1 MMSNPR
7 LRPHRRRIHSRV
19 AAIVLTVVL
28 SSCSQGKDKI
38 VDLDLRQPTTPKQLN
53 SASATAYSVRADKG
67 ALLKLTMQLPDATV
81 TGEFESLIA
90 EIVVPSTGPDSLL
103 ANVVLFDRD
112 VETLAEVTAIVQDFE
127 NEWGIKPESIP
138 DRDAFLLK
146 AAGFVDSK
154 GRPQN
159 TGDGADPNFV
169 FGIQGLTKG
178 TLRPSLTIRP
188 GNGYFSTYRSFG
200 WDPLASTGTGSS

>member
-7 LRPHRRRIHSRV
+7 SRPHRRHIHSAV

-53 SASATAYSVRADKG
+53 STSPTAYSVRADKG
-67 ALLKLTMQLPDATV
+67 ALLKLSMQLPDATV

-90 EIVVPSTGPDSLL
+90 EIVVPNTGPDSPL

-127 NEWGIKPESIP
+127 NEWGITPESIP

-159 TGDGADPNFV
+159 IGEGTDPNFV

-188 GNGYFSTYRSFG
+188 GDGHFSTYQSFA
-200 WDPLASTGTGSS
+200 WDPLASTGAGSS